1 MAITSELIGK
11 LGGADVETRVVS
23 MKGSGGSSRKPKK
36 WLLTEVEVP
45 PGQTLLVT
53 VLGSW
58 LELPNTVNPPH
69 FTVGTTKSPAFNTSQ
84 DKDTSGGGLLNESG
98 SVILNTTDSINAV
111 EFVGVVYIVKL

>member
-23 MKGSGGSSRKPKK
+23 MKGSGGSSRDPKE

-45 PGQTLLVT
+45 PGQTFLVT

-58 LELPNTVNPPH
+58 LELPSTVNPPH
-69 FTVGTTKSPAFNTSQ
+69 FTVGTTKSPAFSNSKE
-84 DKDTSGGGLLNESG
+84 KDTSGGGLLNKSG
-98 SVILNTTDSINAV
+98 SVTLNTVDSITTV